1 MVTVGLVHSAA
12 AETTE
17 PLFRA
22 DFESKPPGTPYLPE
36 DWQEEGFVRPDF
48 SQFFGDVEG
57 GRTFVDSAHPRDE
70 SKQALQ
76 VLYPKGT
83 VGSSGGMDSD
93 GTDGFT
99 ARLMWRKNGRAVLY
113 LYHMDKPAKWGED
126 FSLRHAD
133 GNEVLF
139 EPGDWFQVTIRTRI
153 NTGQNAD
160 GEVDIWINQEPVLEL
175 NGLRFVTNGDL
186 VDTFYFSTF
195 HGGNT
200 PSWGPRKDSVIHFDD
215 FKVGHTFESVK

>member
-1 MVTVGLVHSAA
+1 
-12 AETTE
+12 
-17 PLFRA
+17 
-22 DFESKPPGTPYLPE
+22 
-36 DWQEEGFVRPDF
+36 
-48 SQFFGDVEG
+48 
-57 GRTFVDSAHPRDE
+57 
-70 SKQALQ
+70 
-76 VLYPKGT
+76 
-83 VGSSGGMDSD
+83 MDSD